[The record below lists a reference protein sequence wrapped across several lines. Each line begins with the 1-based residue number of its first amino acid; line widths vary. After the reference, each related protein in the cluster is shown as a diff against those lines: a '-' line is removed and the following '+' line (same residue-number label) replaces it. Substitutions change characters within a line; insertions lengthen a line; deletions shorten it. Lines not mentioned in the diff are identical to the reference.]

1 MKLTM
6 TEGLQ
11 FVELYNK
18 IKDTSL
24 PIKVAFTLN
33 KIYKEMENDINFY
46 NEKLGEIIQ
55 KYGQKDDSGNPVF
68 SSDGTMIE
76 IIPELREECLE
87 KQKEVNSLE
96 IEVPD
101 YSINI
106 DDLEKINLTVSE
118 LNPLMSFI
126 QNEN

>member
-18 IKDTSL
+18 VKDTSL

-76 IIPELREECLE
+76 IVPELREECLE
-87 KQKEVNSLE
+87 KQKEINSLE

-118 LNPLMSFI
+118 LNLLMPFI
-126 QNEN
+126 KNEN

>member
-33 KIYKEMENDINFY
+33 KIYKEMENDVNFY

-55 KYGQKDDSGNPVF
+55 KYGQKDDSGNPIF

-76 IIPELREECLE
+76 IVPELREECLE
-87 KQKEVNSLE
+87 KQKEINSLE

-118 LNPLMSFI
+118 LNPLMPFI
-126 QNEN
+126 KNEN

>member
-55 KYGQKDDSGNPVF
+55 KYGQKDDNGNPVF

-87 KQKEVNSLE
+87 KQKEINSLE

-101 YSINI
+101 YSISI

-118 LNPLMSFI
+118 LNPLMPFI
-126 QNEN
+126 KNEN

>member
-1 MKLTM
+1 MKLAM

-87 KQKEVNSLE
+87 KQKEINSLE

-118 LNPLMSFI
+118 LNPLMPFI
-126 QNEN
+126 KNEN

>member
-18 IKDTSL
+18 IKNMSL

-55 KYGQKDDSGNPVF
+55 KYGQKDEDGNPVF

-76 IIPELREECLE
+76 IIPELREECME
-87 KQKEVNSLE
+87 KQKEINSLE
-96 IEVPD
+96 IEVSE

-106 DDLEKINLTVSE
+106 NDLEKIDLTVSE
-118 LNPLMSFI
+118 LSVLMPFI
-126 QNEN
+126 KYED

>member
-6 TEGLQ
+6 TDGLQ

-46 NEKLGEIIQ
+46 NEKLGQIIH

-87 KQKEVNSLE
+87 KQKEINSLE

-118 LNPLMSFI
+118 LNPLMPFI
-126 QNEN
+126 KNEN

>member
-6 TEGLQ
+6 TDGLQ

-87 KQKEVNSLE
+87 KQKEINSLV

-118 LNPLMSFI
+118 LNPLIPFI
-126 QNEN
+126 KNEN

>member
-87 KQKEVNSLE
+87 KQKEINSLE

-118 LNPLMSFI
+118 LNPLMPFI
-126 QNEN
+126 KNEN